1 MMAFKLPYK
10 PTLTK
15 TALGPPALGQRHR
28 LARDAH
34 LAEKQALSKNRMTNG
49 MATQAEAG
57 WALVLAAAQASR
69 SGLAQALPGPYAFDD
84 SGQLASCP
92 LGDSRAVLDWIPGAG
107 WVSRLP
113 ADDPRSPLLDLYLP
127 IASSHADTPMTVG
140 HLGQSLDGFIA
151 TATGD
156 SYYVTGEENVRHL
169 HRMRAL
175 CDAVIVG
182 AGTIAADD
190 PQLTTRRVPGP
201 NPLRVV
207 LDRTRRLD
215 DQYGVFN
222 DAQAPTLLV
231 CGDSSKPA
239 WPASEQVEILRLP
252 TPGGELELAALVAAL
267 RARGCARIFVEGGGV
282 TVSGF
287 LKAGLLD
294 RLQLAVAPIVIGNGR
309 PAIRLPGAE
318 VLTDCLRPAHR
329 IFRMGDD
336 ILFDCVLG
344 PDSGAPAI
352 QADSDRATTIARIL

>member
-1 MMAFKLPYK
+1 
-10 PTLTK
+10 
-15 TALGPPALGQRHR
+15 
-28 LARDAH
+28 
-34 LAEKQALSKNRMTNG
+34 MTNG
-49 MATQAEAG
+49 MATQAEAA

-69 SGLAQALPGPYAFDD
+69 SGNDRTQPGPYAFDD
-84 SGQLASCP
+84 RGQLVSSSE
-92 LGDSRAVLDWIPGAG
+92 GDSRAVLDWIPGAG

-113 ADDPRSPLLDLYLP
+113 PEDPRAALLDLYLP
-127 IASSHADTPMTVG
+127 VASSHADAPMAIG

-190 PQLTTRRVPGP
+190 PQLTTRRVTGP

-222 DAQAPTLLV
+222 DGRSPTLLV
-231 CGDSSKPA
+231 CGESSKPA
-239 WPASEQVEILRLP
+239 WPASDQVDILKLP
-252 TPGGELELAALVAAL
+252 TPEGRLDLSALIAHL
-267 RARGCARIFVEGGGV
+267 RGRGCARVFVEGGGV

-287 LKAGLLD
+287 LEAGLLD
-294 RLQLAVAPIVIGNGR
+294 RLQIAVAPLLIGDGR
-309 PAIRLPGAE
+309 PAIRLPGME
-318 VLTDCLRPAHR
+318 VLGDCRRPRQR
-329 IFRMGDD
+329 IFRMGKD
-336 ILFDCVLG
+336 ILFECIFVADG
-344 PDSGAPAI
+344 SSGEV
-352 QADSDRATTIARIL
+352 ADSATEGHADIERIL

>member
-1 MMAFKLPYK
+1 
-10 PTLTK
+10 
-15 TALGPPALGQRHR
+15 
-28 LARDAH
+28 
-34 LAEKQALSKNRMTNG
+34 MTNG
-49 MATQAEAG
+49 MATRAEAAWG
-57 WALVLAAAQASR
+57 SVLAVAQASR
-69 SGLAQALPGPYAFDD
+69 SGIDQTQPGPYAIDD
-84 SGQLASCP
+84 SGKLVFSS
-92 LGDSRAVLDWIPGAG
+92 GDDSRALLEWIPGTG

-113 ADDPRSPLLDLYLP
+113 PQDPRTGLLDLYLP
-127 IASSHADTPMTVG
+127 IASSHVDAPMTIG

-182 AGTIAADD
+182 AGTVAADD

-201 NPLRVV
+201 NPLRVI

-222 DAQAPTLLV
+222 DGQSPTLLV
-231 CGDSSKPA
+231 CGESSKA
-239 WPASEQVEILRLP
+239 SWPASDQVEILKLP
-252 TPGGELELAALVAAL
+252 TPGGELDLAALVAAL

-287 LKAGLLD
+287 LQARLLD
-294 RLQLAVAPIVIGNGR
+294 RLQLAVAPLVIGDGR

-318 VLTDCLRPAHR
+318 VLADCLRPAHR
-329 IFRMGDD
+329 IFRMGND
-336 ILFDCVLG
+336 ILFECLLA
-344 PDSGAPAI
+344 SGGMQPP
-352 QADSDRATTIARIL
+352 QQSDGDRASTIARIL